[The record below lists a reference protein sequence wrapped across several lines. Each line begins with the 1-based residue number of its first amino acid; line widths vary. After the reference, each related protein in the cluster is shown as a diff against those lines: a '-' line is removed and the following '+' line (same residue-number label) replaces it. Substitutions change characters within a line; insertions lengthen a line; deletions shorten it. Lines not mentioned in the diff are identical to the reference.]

1 MQQLDCEACENRVL
15 VEKYSQSHTS
25 IQWLD
30 DPESRCPEFRAR
42 AERGEHSMFVTSC
55 GALQASVW
63 QAVHEGRLSQAH
75 RSTPVPGRLG

>member
-1 MQQLDCEACENRVL
+1 MQQLDCESCGNRVL

-30 DPESRCPEFRAR
+30 DAERRCPEFRGR

-55 GALQASVW
+55 GALQDTVR
-63 QAVHEGRLSQAH
+63 QAVREGRLSESP
-75 RSTPVPGRLG
+75 RSTPVPGRLR